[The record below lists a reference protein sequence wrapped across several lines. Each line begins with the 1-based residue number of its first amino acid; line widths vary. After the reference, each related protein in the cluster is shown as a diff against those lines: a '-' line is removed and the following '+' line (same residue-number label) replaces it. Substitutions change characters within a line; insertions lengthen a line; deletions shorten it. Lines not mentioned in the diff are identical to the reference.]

1 MLELPTFTLTAW
13 GLATA
18 LTLFLLVRIF
28 LLRMYRRY
36 PFFTF
41 YLGANLLQTAVLS
54 YVYQSYG
61 FSSTTRGYRSAWAT
75 QAFVV
80 VARGLAAAEVSYR
93 ILGKFKGVW
102 ALAMRILIACGAIVL
117 IATLYF
123 GTRTYQLAVITVEMS
138 LEAFI
143 ATWIVGSLLFARYY
157 AVPVEPAAGMV
168 GLGLGL
174 LSCCRLLN
182 DLAFERHVQ
191 AYLGV
196 WNYASAAAFLGVL
209 LLWNWYLRGPA
220 TQTIRDPQLNT
231 VQVYQSLIPQV
242 NRKLAKLNRQLRQ
255 FWRTESPKP

>member
-1 MLELPTFTLTAW
+1 MAW

-18 LTLFLLVRIF
+18 LTLFLLVRMF

-41 YLGANLLQTAVLS
+41 YLGANLLQTAALS
-54 YVYQSYG
+54 YLYQSYG
-61 FSSTTRGYRSAWAT
+61 FSSTHGYRIAWAT

-80 VARGLAAAEVSYR
+80 VARGFAAAEVSYR

-102 ALAMRILIACGAIVL
+102 ALAMRILIPCGAIVL
-117 IATLYF
+117 ISTLYF
-123 GTRTYQLAVITVEMS
+123 GTRSYQLAVITLEMS

-157 AVPVEPAAGMV
+157 EVPVEPAAGMV

-182 DLAFERHVQ
+182 DLVFERHVQ
-191 AYLGV
+191 AYLGI
-196 WNYASAAAFLGVL
+196 WNYVSGAAFLGIL
-209 LLWNWYLRGPA
+209 LLWNWYMRGPA
-220 TQTIRDPQLNT
+220 TQTVRDPQLNT

-242 NRKLAKLNRQLRQ
+242 NRKLAELNQQLSQ